1 MDGDQVVDDARKPD
15 DDHQMILIAAYRDL
29 EMAHEDFDEIERRI
43 KSGMEMRLAALVSK
57 NADGE
62 PEVIEATN
70 RHGTVGV
77 GLGAGLGALF
87 GLIAPPLGL
96 SLIVGAAAGGA
107 MVAIAEHELR
117 SGLQNE
123 VGEALKAGTAVILTV
138 LYPHGRQAMEHT
150 LLNADAFRE
159 LRMGPATVDQVE
171 GTIAEVMDD
180 VTTGTTDT
188 SS

>member
-1 MDGDQVVDDARKPD
+1 MDDDQVSDDRHAD
-15 DDHQMILIAAYRDL
+15 DDHQLVLIAAYRDL
-29 EMAHEDFDEIERRI
+29 ESAREDFDEVERRI
-43 KSGMEMRLAALVSK
+43 KSGMEMRAAALVSK
-57 NADGE
+57 KADGE

-96 SLIVGAAAGGA
+96 SLIVGAAAGGT
-107 MVAIAEHELR
+107 VAALAEHELR
-117 SGLQNE
+117 SGLQRE
-123 VGEALKAGTAVILTV
+123 VGEALEAGTAVILTV

-150 LLNADAFRE
+150 LKSAAAFRE
-159 LRMGPATVDQVE
+159 LRFERATVDDVE
-171 GTIAEVMDD
+171 DTVTEVMED
-180 VTTGTTDT
+180 VTTDTTDT

>member
-1 MDGDQVVDDARKPD
+1 MDDDPVADARHPD
-15 DDHQMILIAAYRDL
+15 DDHQMVLIAAYRDL
-29 EMAHEDFDEIERRI
+29 ELAHEDFDEIERRI
-43 KSGMEMRLAALVSK
+43 KSGMEMRLAALVTK

-62 PEVIEATN
+62 PEVLEATN

-107 MVAIAEHELR
+107 VVALAEHQLR

-150 LLNADAFRE
+150 LLGADAFRE
-159 LRMGPATVDQVE
+159 LRMDDATVDDIE
-171 GTIAEVMDD
+171 GTVTEVVDD

-188 SS
+188 SK